1 MYGDFISTF
10 QETQK
15 WKYILAYYTPPPVQ
29 NCQYITL
36 KIFPFYGSKCPF
48 YKPFCVD
55 FPDISRPHKTHYL
68 CNYLHKNQFCII
80 CFCVYALLLHP
91 VRQPQPWPRYQHS
104 HITHPPV
111 WFNAFPSPPVRMQFG
126 AAKNSYVYK
135 AAAEPAPYRTGRKR
149 NIRFDFNIR

>member
-1 MYGDFISTF
+1 MYGDFHFHFSGDTEMEI
-10 QETQK
+10 
-15 WKYILAYYTPPPVQ
+15 YTGLLYPPVQ

-111 WFNAFPSPPVRMQFG
+111 WFNAFPSPPVRMQFC

>member
-1 MYGDFISTF
+1 M
-10 QETQK
+10 
-15 WKYILAYYTPPPVQ
+15 VQ
-29 NCQYITL
+29 NAHFINHFVL
-36 KIFPFYGSKCPF
+36 IFPI
-48 YKPFCVD
+48 
-55 FPDISRPHKTHYL
+55 FPDRIKPIIYVII
-68 CNYLHKNQFCII
+68 CIKNQFCII

-111 WFNAFPSPPVRMQFG
+111 WFNAFPSPPVRMQFC
-126 AAKNSYVYK
+126 AAKNSYIYK